1 MNPNSNPLSQF
12 FRQPAIYIRLPSQ
25 GKGWP
30 AGSLDL
36 GANSELPVYPMTA
49 MDEITYRTPDA
60 LFNGEAVTSVIQ
72 SCIPNIRDAWSIP
85 ACDLD
90 TILVSIRIASYGN
103 SMDIDTT
110 CPACQSESQY
120 GLDLRTVIDKI
131 RSDDYAKPLVV
142 GDLTIYFRPL
152 NYREITANSVLQ
164 FEQQKTVQILS
175 DANTPDENKV
185 QQINRMMRSMME
197 ATVTVLSQSIR
208 EIRTPTAVVQEPDQ
222 ILEFMQKCDRA
233 VFTQIKDRVI
243 QMREVSEIRPLKMRC
258 QSCQHEYEQAF
269 TLDNARFFVSD
280 S

>member
-36 GANSELPVYPMTA
+36 SANGELPVYPMTA

>member
-208 EIRTPTAVVQEPDQ
+208 EIRTPTAVVQETDQ

-269 TLDNARFFVSD
+269 TLDNARFFVSG

>member
-36 GANSELPVYPMTA
+36 GANGELPVYPMTA

-90 TILVSIRIASYGN
+90 AILVSIRIASYGN

-142 GDLTIYFRPL
+142 GDLTMYFRPL

-208 EIRTPTAVVQEPDQ
+208 EIRTPTAVVQETDQ
-222 ILEFMQKCDRA
+222 ILEFMQKCDRGI
-233 VFTQIKDRVI
+233 FTQIKDRVI
-243 QMREVSEIRPLKMRC
+243 QMREVSEIRPLKLRC

>member
-30 AGSLDL
+30 TGSLDL
-36 GANSELPVYPMTA
+36 GANGELPVYPMTA

-142 GDLTIYFRPL
+142 GDLTMYFRPL

-208 EIRTPTAVVQEPDQ
+208 EIRTPTAVVQETDQ
-222 ILEFMQKCDRA
+222 ILEFMQKCDRGI
-233 VFTQIKDRVI
+233 FTQIKDRVI
-243 QMREVSEIRPLKMRC
+243 QMREVSEIRPLKLRC

>member
-1 MNPNSNPLSQF
+1 MNLNSNPLSQF

-30 AGSLDL
+30 TGSLDL
-36 GANSELPVYPMTA
+36 GANGELPVYPMTA

-120 GLDLRTVIDKI
+120 GLDLRTVINKI
-131 RSDDYAKPLVV
+131 RSDDYTKPLVV

-208 EIRTPTAVVQEPDQ
+208 EIRTPTAVVQETDQ

>member
-36 GANSELPVYPMTA
+36 GANGELPVYPMTA

-142 GDLTIYFRPL
+142 GDLTMYFRPL

-208 EIRTPTAVVQEPDQ
+208 EIRTPTAVVQETDQ
-222 ILEFMQKCDRA
+222 ILEFMQKCDRGI
-233 VFTQIKDRVI
+233 FTQIKDRVI
-243 QMREVSEIRPLKMRC
+243 QMREVSEIRPLKLRC

>member
-36 GANSELPVYPMTA
+36 GANGELPVYPMTA

-131 RSDDYAKPLVV
+131 RSDDYAKPLVS
-142 GDLTIYFRPL
+142 GDLTMYFRPL

-208 EIRTPTAVVQEPDQ
+208 EIRTPTAVVQEADQ

>member
-1 MNPNSNPLSQF
+1 M
-12 FRQPAIYIRLPSQ
+12 
-25 GKGWP
+25 
-30 AGSLDL
+30 
-36 GANSELPVYPMTA
+36 E
-49 MDEITYRTPDA
+49 EITYRTPDA

-208 EIRTPTAVVQEPDQ
+208 EIRTPTAVVQETDQ

-269 TLDNARFFVSD
+269 TMDMARFFVSD

>member
-25 GKGWP
+25 GTGWP
-30 AGSLDL
+30 TGSLDL
-36 GANSELPVYPMTA
+36 GANGELPVYPMTA

-72 SCIPNIRDAWSIP
+72 SCVPNIRDAWSIP

-142 GDLTIYFRPL
+142 GDLTMYFRPL

-208 EIRTPTAVVQEPDQ
+208 EIRTPTAVVQETDQ
-222 ILEFMQKCDRA
+222 ILEFMQKCDRGI
-233 VFTQIKDRVI
+233 FTQIKDRVI

>member
-1 MNPNSNPLSQF
+1 MSNNPNPLSQF
-12 FRQPAIYIRLPSQ
+12 FRQPAIYIRLPSA
-25 GKGWP
+25 GRNWP
-30 AGSLDL
+30 AGSIDMP
-36 GANSELPVYPMTA
+36 ANGEIPVYPMTA

-60 LFNGEAVTSVIQ
+60 LFNGEAVTSVVQ
-72 SCIPNIRDAWSIP
+72 SCVPNIRDAWSIP

-90 TILVSIRIASYGN
+90 TLLVSIRIASYGN

-120 GLDLRTVIDKI
+120 GLDLRSVIDKI
-131 RSDDYAKPLVV
+131 RADDYTKPLTV
-142 GDLTIYFRPL
+142 GDLTIYLRPL
-152 NYREITANSVLQ
+152 NYKEVTANSILQ
-164 FEQQKTVQILS
+164 FEQQKTVQVLS

-197 ATVTVLSQSIR
+197 ATVNVLSQSIR
-208 EIRTPTAVVQEPDQ
+208 EIRTPTAVVQEPSQ

-233 VFTQIKDRVI
+233 MFNQIRDRVI
-243 QMREVSEIRPLKMRC
+243 QMRQVSEIQPLKMRC
-258 QSCQHEYEQAF
+258 MSCQHEYEQAF

>member
-36 GANSELPVYPMTA
+36 SANSELPVYPMTA

-72 SCIPNIRDAWSIP
+72 SCIPNIRDAWNIP

-131 RSDDYAKPLVV
+131 RSDDYAKPLVI
-142 GDLTIYFRPL
+142 GDLTMYFRPL

-208 EIRTPTAVVQEPDQ
+208 EIRTPTAVVQETDQ

-243 QMREVSEIRPLKMRC
+243 QMREISEIRPLKMRC